1 MRLSSEP
8 FAVDRSG
15 GSPVGRRLVLAG
27 GAAGLAGLVVPAP
40 AEAATTTQRVVKGT
54 SNFLNVRARASTS
67 STVVG
72 TVPNGYV
79 VTGYNHNSSW
89 FRVTEG
95 RYAGRYVMRSYLG
108 APTRLPYVTTLR
120 PLAGGVVFGG
130 LHAGTRVRI
139 LQRRLGIYRTGAD
152 QKYDAY
158 TKSKVIAFQASKGLR
173 ADGVVNKTTWDAL
186 NTGYPWTLDAYRED
200 PRLPVSASK
209 AQRVETMIDFVE
221 SQLGSPYAWG
231 GCGPK
236 VPGTDCTGVLLQGMH
251 AAGVDP
257 GRYTVLDNARYL
269 STGKI
274 FPMVG
279 EFYRDHQLRAI
290 NLSQRARGDLVFY
303 KSSSGTL
310 GHVALVLG
318 GDRLLHCGTT
328 RGVSYLSYAGY
339 DRAKAP
345 YVKRVFW

>member
-1 MRLSSEP
+1 MRLSSESSG
-8 FAVDRSG
+8 VDQMSA
-15 GSPVGRRLVLAG
+15 SALTRRLVLAG
-27 GAAGLAGLVVPAP
+27 GAAGLAGLVVPAS
-40 AEAATTTQRVVKGT
+40 AEAASSSQRVVKNT
-54 SNFLNVRARASTS
+54 SSFLNVRSRASTS

-72 TVPNGYV
+72 RVPNGYI

-89 FRVTEG
+89 FRITTG
-95 RYAGRYVMRSYLG
+95 RYQGRYVYRAYLG
-108 APTRLPYVTTLR
+108 AVTRLPYVTQLR
-120 PLAGGVVFGG
+120 PLTGGVVFGG

-152 QKYDAY
+152 QKYDTY
-158 TKSKVIAFQASKGLR
+158 TKSKVIAFQKSKGLR

-186 NTGYPWTLDAYRED
+186 DTGYSWYLDAYREK
-200 PRLPVSASK
+200 PRVPLSASRE
-209 AQRVETMIDFVE
+209 QRIETMIDFVE

-236 VPGTDCTGVLLQGMH
+236 APGTDCTGVLLQGMH

-257 GRYTVLDNARYL
+257 GRYNVLDNADYL
-269 STGKI
+269 SNGRI

-279 EFYRDHQLRAI
+279 EFYRDHHLRAI

-303 KSSSGTL
+303 KSSTGTL
-310 GHVALVLG
+310 SHVAMVLG
-318 GDRLLHCGTT
+318 GDKLIHCGVSK
-328 RGVSYLSYAGY
+328 GVSYLSYSGY

-345 YVKRVFW
+345 YVKRIFW